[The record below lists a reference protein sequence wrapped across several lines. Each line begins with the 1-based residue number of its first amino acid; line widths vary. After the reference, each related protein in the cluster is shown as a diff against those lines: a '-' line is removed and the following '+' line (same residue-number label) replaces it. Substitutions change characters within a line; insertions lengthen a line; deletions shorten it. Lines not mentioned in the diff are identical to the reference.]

1 MTYQMTT
8 LENGM
13 RIREAH
19 NTYGKVMTSVG
30 AGVVVSGDELW
41 TAPADGDQV
50 KAGDKWL
57 RVTHAGF
64 TGWMAYIHLGKAYC
78 KNFVDAT
85 PPPPTPDPS
94 GATFI
99 VDVLIGDEVIFHHE
113 APQGTKLGIYVQ

>member
-1 MTYQMTT
+1 MTT
-8 LENGM
+8 IYGDM
-13 RIREAH
+13 RIREGHSTYAPVMYSAPA
-19 NTYGKVMTSVG
+19 NT
-30 AGVVVSGDELW
+30 VVSGDELW

-57 RVTHAGF
+57 RITYAGY
-64 TGWMAYIHLGKAYC
+64 TGWMAYIHLGKPYC
-78 KNFVDAT
+78 KDFTDAT